1 MFGTRVTAATE
12 EIKHFHRCPAENQ
25 LSAAQNGN
33 FIKELI
39 ERQTV
44 LVSVLFHPY
53 GKEVSSSQSF
63 DCLSHTSVLLLRPS
77 EPLKMHPSS
86 FQPGLPLWVL
96 LPPSLH
102 PASCLG

>member
-44 LVSVLFHPY
+44 LVCNQVT
-53 GKEVSSSQSF
+53 
-63 DCLSHTSVLLLRPS
+63 TSLCKIS
-77 EPLKMHPSS
+77 LK
-86 FQPGLPLWVL
+86 
-96 LPPSLH
+96 
-102 PASCLG
+102 